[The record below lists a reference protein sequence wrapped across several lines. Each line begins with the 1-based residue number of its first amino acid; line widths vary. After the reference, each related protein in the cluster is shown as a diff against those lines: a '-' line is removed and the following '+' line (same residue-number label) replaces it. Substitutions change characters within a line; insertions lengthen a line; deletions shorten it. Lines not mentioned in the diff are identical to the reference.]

1 MIGRHAHVPVAAGE
15 GGDLLQHPV
24 EFLYPQRRG
33 QLALRV
39 VHSGVGPHRA
49 VPSTEG
55 NQSPAQPA
63 GVQIDCH
70 QPLFLQLRHP
80 SYQRQ
85 DVDEL
90 RLRELPHSE
99 EAILAPLRIELWHRQ
114 LALRSGL
121 LHVQPPLSPFRLL
134 GTSGERIVEISEA
147 GLRLEVNAAARLERA
162 VAPHGV
168 SSPVEQGQPQWEVWP
183 APQVALAECHVD
195 GDHLDAV
202 GAQIRVLDIVE
213 RQEPPEERRGWNPE
227 SALQMADEGHV
238 FTGPGR
244 RRIFISGDP
253 IVPLREQARCD
264 ERRDSRRSD
273 LGPGPGIVLSHGDEG
288 SGED

>member
-1 MIGRHAHVPVAAGE
+1 MIGRHTHAPVAAGE
-15 GGDLLQHPV
+15 GGDLLQHPA
-24 EFLYPQRRG
+24 ELLYPQRRG

-39 VHSGVGPHRA
+39 VFSGVGPHRA

-99 EAILAPLRIELWHRQ
+99 EAILAPLWIELWHRQ

-147 GLRLEVNAAARLERA
+147 GLRLEIDAAARLQRI
-162 VAPHGV
+162 VAPRRV
-168 SSPVEQGQPQWEVWP
+168 SSPVEQGQPQREVWP
-183 APQVALAECHVD
+183 APQVALAERHVD
-195 GDHLDAV
+195 GDHLDAM
-202 GAQIRVLDIVE
+202 GAQICVFDIIE
-213 RQEPPEERRGWNPE
+213 CQEPPEEQRGRNPE
-227 SALQMADEGHV
+227 SVLQMADEGHV
-238 FTGPGR
+238 FTGPGC

-253 IVPLREQARCD
+253 VVPLRE
-264 ERRDSRRSD
+264 
-273 LGPGPGIVLSHGDEG
+273 
-288 SGED
+288 